1 MTYESLIF
9 DIDGTLW
16 DSRALVAEGY
26 NIQLRRENL
35 HHLQITAETLLP
47 LFGKTMTAIADG
59 IFASIQPPERYA
71 LMDRCIEAE
80 DEYLHQHPCDTI
92 AYPNIYD
99 TIQALSRKHRLFIVS
114 NGQKGYPQLAAEKLG
129 ISQFI
134 TGYLSF
140 GDTGTSKDLTI
151 RRLMEVHSIENA
163 VYIGDTQG
171 DQEACRGAGID
182 FIFCD
187 YGFGQAEEY
196 VAVIHKF
203 RDLLDL

>member
-1 MTYESLIF
+1 M
-9 DIDGTLW
+9 
-16 DSRALVAEGY
+16 
-26 NIQLRRENL
+26 
-35 HHLQITAETLLP
+35 
-47 LFGKTMTAIADG
+47 
-59 IFASIQPPERYA
+59 
-71 LMDRCIEAE
+71 
-80 DEYLHQHPCDTI
+80 
-92 AYPNIYD
+92 
-99 TIQALSRKHRLFIVS
+99 
-114 NGQKGYPQLAAEKLG
+114 
-129 ISQFI
+129 
-134 TGYLSF
+134 SF

>member
-1 MTYESLIF
+1 MKYESLIF

-26 NIQLRRENL
+26 NTQLRRENL
-35 HHLQITAETLLP
+35 HHRQITAQTLLP
-47 LFGKTMTAIADG
+47 LFGKTMSAIADG
-59 IFASIQPPERYA
+59 LFPDLEPQERYA

-80 DEYLHQHPCDTI
+80 DAYLHQHPCDTI
-92 AYPNIYD
+92 AYPGIYE
-99 TIQALSRKHRLFIVS
+99 TIEALSKKHRLFIVS

-151 RRLMEVHSIENA
+151 KRLMAEHDVHDA

-171 DQEACRGAGID
+171 DLDASRGAGFD
-182 FIFCD
+182 FIFCV
-187 YGFGQAEEY
+187 YGLGTAE
-196 VAVIHKF
+196 
-203 RDLLDL
+203 